1 MSGRARRAVLAF
13 AVLALALLVVAGC
26 ASSVPSSVRPSP
38 DPSGNPSD
46 SATATSSAGAPSEVR
61 VTLGIYSG
69 RVDPSWLLSAD
80 EAATLDAMIASLPE
94 QFGIPPEGGL
104 GYHGFT
110 IELPGQTLIAY
121 RGTIAAPGSGARPY
135 RVDGLRLVERFLLES
150 GRAHLVAAEIAEAE
164 RGLAAP

>member
-1 MSGRARRAVLAF
+1 MSGRARRAVATL
-13 AVLALALLVVAGC
+13 AVLALAVLVVAGC
-26 ASSVPSSVRPSP
+26 ASPLAPSGRPSP
-38 DPSGNPSD
+38 TPSGKPSD
-46 SATATSSAGAPSEVR
+46 SASATPGGGTGTEVR

-80 EAATLDAMIASLPE
+80 QAVALDAMIASLPA

-110 IELPGQTLIAY
+110 IELPGHTLVAY
-121 RGTIAAPGSGARPY
+121 RGRIAAFGSGARS
-135 RVDGLRLVERFLLES
+135 LRFDATGLVEHFLLES
-150 GRAHLVAAEIAEAE
+150 GRAHLAAAEIAEAE